1 MARIRSGH
9 RLHIGIFGR
18 RNVGKSSLLNALTR
32 QQASIVSEIAGTTTD
47 PVEKPM
53 ELQPLGPVL
62 FIDTAGIDDE
72 GALGELRITRTRQV
86 LDRTDLGLIVCD
98 QARWGSFERHL
109 LEELRQREVPV
120 VAVFSK
126 VDLAPPDHAEC
137 CRLEAEG
144 LRVVTCRLT
153 GATAAERG
161 LDPGVAE
168 IRQALLDQAP
178 GDWVSRRSLLS
189 DLVPAGSAVVLVVPV
204 DEGAPVG
211 RLILPQQQVISDL
224 LGIDARAVVVKDSG
238 LKQALAGLSTPPAL
252 VVTDSQA
259 FRQVARDT
267 PLDVPMTSFSI
278 LFARR
283 QGDLVEMAR
292 GAAAIS
298 RLKPGD
304 RVLIAEACTHHP
316 GKEDIGRVKLPKWLA
331 ERAGGDLQVD
341 HAQGHD
347 FPADLSRWQLVL
359 QCGACMWNR
368 REVLSRQLHCRQAG
382 VPMTNYGVAIATVM
396 GILDRALAPFPDALQ
411 AWREEVA

>member
-1 MARIRSGH
+1 MAKIRTGH

-32 QQASIVSEIAGTTTD
+32 QQASIVSAVAGTTTD

-72 GALGELRITRTRQV
+72 GALGDLRITRTRQV

-98 QARWGSFERHL
+98 QPRWGSFERHL
-109 LEELRQREVPV
+109 LEELRQRGVPV

-126 VDLAPPDHAEC
+126 VDLARPDGAEC

-144 LRVVTCRLT
+144 LRVVRSSLA
-153 GATAAERG
+153 GAEVAERG
-161 LDPGVAE
+161 LDPGLAE
-168 IRQALLDQAP
+168 LRQALLDQAP
-178 GDWVSRRSLLS
+178 GDWVSRRSLLA
-189 DLVPAGSAVVLVVPV
+189 DLVQAGQAAVLVVPV

-211 RLILPQQQVISDL
+211 RLILPQQQVITDL
-224 LGIDARAVVVKDSG
+224 LAIDARAVVVKDSG
-238 LKQALAGLSTPPAL
+238 LTQALAGLSHPPAL

-267 PLDVPMTSFSI
+267 PPDVPMTSFSI

-283 QGDLVEMAR
+283 QGDLAEMAR
-292 GAAAIS
+292 GAAAI
-298 RLKPGD
+298 RHLKPGD

-316 GKEDIGRVKLPKWLA
+316 GREDIGRVKLPNWLQQQ
-331 ERAGGDLQVD
+331 AGGELQVD

-347 FPADLSRWQLVL
+347 FPQDPSPWSLVVH
-359 QCGACMWNR
+359 CGACMWNR
-368 REVLSRQLHCRQAG
+368 REVLSRQLHCREAG
-382 VPMTNYGVAIATVM
+382 VPMTNYGVCIAATM
-396 GILDRALAPFPDALQ
+396 GILDRALAPFPEALA
-411 AWREEVA
+411 AWREETA

>member
-1 MARIRSGH
+1 MARVRSGH

-32 QQASIVSEIAGTTTD
+32 QQASIVSHVAGTTTD

-62 FIDTAGIDDE
+62 FIDTAGVDDE
-72 GALGELRITRTRQV
+72 GALGGQRIARTHQV

-98 QARWGSFERHL
+98 QPRWGDFERHL
-109 LEELRQREVPV
+109 LAELRLRQVPV

-126 VDLAPPDHAEC
+126 VDLHSPDGAEC

-144 LRVVTCRLT
+144 LRVVRCAIT
-153 GATAAERG
+153 GAGDGRG
-161 LDPGVAE
+161 LDPGMADL
-168 IRQALLDQAP
+168 RLALLDQAP
-178 GDWVSRRSLLS
+178 LEGVGRRSLLA
-189 DLVPAGSAVVLVVPV
+189 DLVPAGAAVVLVVPV

-211 RLILPQQQVISDL
+211 RLILPQQQVITDL
-224 LGIDARAVVVKDSG
+224 LAIDARAVVVKDSG
-238 LKQALAGLSTPPAL
+238 LKEALAGLAQPPAL

-267 PLDVPMTSFSI
+267 PPDVPMTSFSI

-283 QGDLVEMAR
+283 QGDLAEMAR
-292 GAAAIS
+292 GAAAI
-298 RLKPGD
+298 RHLKPGD

-316 GKEDIGRVKLPKWLA
+316 GKEDIGRVKLPAWLA
-331 ERAGGDLQVD
+331 GQAGGELRVD
-341 HAQGHD
+341 HVQGHD
-347 FPADLSRWQLVL
+347 FPADPSPWKLVV

-368 REVLSRQLHCRQAG
+368 REVLNRQLHCRQAG
-382 VPMTNYGVAIATVM
+382 VPLTNYGVCIAATM
-396 GILDRALAPFPDALQ
+396 GILDRALAPFPEALA
-411 AWREEVA
+411 AWRETLA

>member
-1 MARIRSGH
+1 MARVRSGH

-32 QQASIVSEIAGTTTD
+32 QQASIVSEVAGTTTD

-72 GALGELRITRTRQV
+72 GALGGQRIARTRQV
-86 LDRTDLGLIVCD
+86 LDRADLGLIVCD
-98 QARWGSFERHL
+98 QPRWGDFERHL
-109 LEELRQREVPV
+109 LQELRLRGVPV

-126 VDLAPPDHAEC
+126 VDLGQPDGGEC

-144 LRVVTCRLT
+144 LRVARCALT
-153 GATAAERG
+153 PEGADGRG
-161 LDPGVAE
+161 LDPGMADL
-168 IRQALLDQAP
+168 RQALLDRAP
-178 GDWVSRRSLLS
+178 MEGVGRRSLLA
-189 DLVPAGSAVVLVVPV
+189 DLVPSGSAVVLVVPV

-211 RLILPQQQVISDL
+211 RLILPQQQVITDL
-224 LGIDARAVVVKDSG
+224 LAIDARAVVVKDTG
-238 LKQALAGLSTPPAL
+238 LKEALAGLSRPPAL

-267 PLDVPMTSFSI
+267 PPELPMTSFSI

-283 QGDLVEMAR
+283 QGDLAEMAR
-292 GAAAIS
+292 GAAAI
-298 RLKPGD
+298 RKLVPGD
-304 RVLIAEACTHHP
+304 GVLIAEACTHHP
-316 GKEDIGRVKLPKWLA
+316 GKEDIGRVKLPAWLA
-331 ERAGGDLQVD
+331 EQAGGPLRVD
-341 HAQGHD
+341 HVQGHE
-347 FPADLSRWQLVL
+347 FPSDPSPWKLVV

-382 VPMTNYGVAIATVM
+382 VPLTNYGVCIAATM
-396 GILDRALAPFPDALQ
+396 GILDRALAPFPEALA
-411 AWREEVA
+411 AWRESQA